1 MKQCPS
7 CQRKYSDDTLNF
19 CLEDGTHLVS
29 VSSTSSDAQT
39 LYISNPTSGNQ
50 VSFQTGTPSIAVLPF
65 ANMSN
70 DAENEYFCDGLAE
83 EILNA
88 LAKIEELKVAA
99 RTSAFSFKNKNIS
112 VGEIGRALNVKT
124 ILEGSVR
131 KSGSRVRITVQLVN
145 ASDGYHLWS
154 EKFDREIR
162 DIFDVQDEITLAV
175 VDALKLK
182 LLGEQKSVVFKRY
195 TDNTEAYELY
205 LKARYFFNKQTPESL
220 QKAIAHFE
228 KAIEK
233 EPNYAPAYAGIS
245 VCLGFSWYFGFL
257 PNEIVPNWKAITDAA
272 LEINDQSAEA
282 HLSLAHFSFLY
293 EWDWTK
299 AEREYKR
306 AVELM
311 PNNGEAHCFY
321 GVFLAAKEQFD
332 EAISEAR
339 RAVELDPLSL
349 VVNLYVGFTY
359 LFADRL
365 EEVEKQAK
373 WMNEIEPE
381 FFGTHWLTG
390 GVHQKNAEKEKA
402 VEAFKKAFELSGNIK
417 IQSYLGYAYGVL
429 GNREA
434 ALNVLNQLLELR
446 EKQYVAEI
454 NIARVY
460 GGLGDT
466 DKAFE
471 WFEKAVN
478 ERNGE
483 LVFLGIDAK
492 ASEKESWGK
501 SLLYDKRFQD
511 LLKRVGLI
519 F

>member
-1 MKQCPS
+1 MKQCPV
-7 CQRKYSDDTLNF
+7 CQRTYSDETLNF
-19 CLEDGTHLVS
+19 CLEDGTRLINVS
-29 VSSTSSDAQT
+29 YNSSEAETI
-39 LYISNPTSGNQ
+39 YISNPENR
-50 VSFQTGTPSIAVLPF
+50 VSLQTETPSIAVLPF

-70 DAENEYFCDGLAE
+70 DADNEYFCDGLAE
-83 EILNA
+83 ELLNA

-131 KSGSRVRITVQLVN
+131 KSGNRVRFTVQLVN
-145 ASDGYHLWS
+145 ASDGFHLWS
-154 EKFDREIR
+154 EKYDREIK
-162 DIFDVQDEITLAV
+162 DIFDVEDEITLAV
-175 VDALKLK
+175 VDALKVK
-182 LLGEQKSVVFKRY
+182 LLGEQKSAVLKRY

-220 QKAIAHFE
+220 QKAIEFFE
-228 KAIEK
+228 EAIAK

-257 PNEIVPNWKAITDAA
+257 PNETVSNWKAITEAA
-272 LEINDQSAEA
+272 LEIDDQSAEA

-306 AVELM
+306 ATELM
-311 PNNGEAHCFY
+311 PNNGEVRCFY
-321 GVFLAAKEQFD
+321 GIFLAACEKFD
-332 EAISEAR
+332 EAIAETV

-349 VVNLYVGFTY
+349 IVNLYAGFTY
-359 LFADRL
+359 LFVSRI
-365 EEVEKQAK
+365 EEATKRAH
-373 WMNEIEPE
+373 WMNELEPG
-381 FFGTHWLTG
+381 FFGTHWLIG
-390 GVHQKNAEKEKA
+390 GVHQKTGEKERA
-402 VEAFKKAFELSGNIK
+402 VEAFKKAFELSDNIK
-417 IQSYLGYAYGVL
+417 IQSYLGYAYGVS

-434 ALNVLNQLLELR
+434 ALEILNQLLELR

-460 GGLGDT
+460 GGLGDK

-471 WFEKAVN
+471 WLEKAVE

-483 LVFLGIDAK
+483 LVFLGLDAK
-492 ASEKESWGK
+492 ASEKEVWGK
-501 SLLYDKRFQD
+501 IFLHDKRFQD
-511 LLKRVGLI
+511 LMNRVGLN